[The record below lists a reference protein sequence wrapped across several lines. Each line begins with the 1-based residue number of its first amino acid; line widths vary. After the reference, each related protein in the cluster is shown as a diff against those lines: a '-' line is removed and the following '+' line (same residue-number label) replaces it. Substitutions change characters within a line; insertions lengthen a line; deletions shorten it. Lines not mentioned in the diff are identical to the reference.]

1 MESIL
6 KRSFL
11 LLLGLVIFNTL
22 VFSQSK
28 VEISGGY
35 GFPESLNLKV
45 KYGNNVQIGLSQSI
59 YLIYTDAPL
68 AVEIYYHFAGTSGF
82 TEQKPWYLL
91 GGFGDF
97 WRLKN
102 VIYFYPKV
110 GRSFNFSKGAGINID
125 AGIFLINPRSMHTL
139 PSLNISLFFRL

>member
-1 MESIL
+1 MEIL

-45 KYGNNVQIGLSQSI
+45 KYGNNFQIGLSQSI
-59 YLIYTDAPL
+59 YLNYIDAPL

-82 TEQKPWYLL
+82 PEQKPWYLL
-91 GGFGDF
+91 GGFGDL

-110 GRSFNFSKGAGINID
+110 GRSFNFSKGTGINID
-125 AGIFLINPRSMHTL
+125 AGIFLINPPSMHTL